1 MSVLLSWMVACSGGP
16 AGDGDGAEEPPP
28 EPIPAKILH
37 RLNRAELDN
46 TFRDL
51 LGTTEIA
58 PSEALPTDESTD
70 GLDNM
75 AASLSVSVS
84 HLAGLEIAVD
94 EALDEFFGR
103 DLEETVEY
111 PPVLGTDPG
120 VQYFGAGR
128 VVQGVYVLEDGSIEI
143 VQPVEYDG
151 RFAVE
156 ARMYAVPAE
165 VTPAVVDMAID
176 NRVVSTTEV
185 DWQRDPDAPGVTT
198 EVTLEP
204 GLHRLSW
211 TLTNPDDVNLGFI
224 GVQVIGPL
232 EPRTGPTDRYTDLV
246 DCVPETDATCAERV
260 LTTFVT
266 RAWRRPPSDDD
277 LAFVLGAYDTAIGE
291 GLDGSR
297 ALQHAMKVV
306 MLDARFLYRFEQDPE
321 GLFGRLSSFELASRM
336 SFFLWSSMPD
346 DALLDAAGADALADD
361 AGVLDEADRM
371 LSNIRSEA
379 LIDNFAG
386 QWMDLR
392 RLAEVQPSV
401 VVYPEFDEALR
412 TSMIGELRLLAEDFF
427 RGRISLDAM
436 LTNQDRWIDERLA
449 RHYGEPWPTGDDGW
463 VQAVVTGSRPG
474 LLGSAGWLTLTS
486 NPDSPN
492 TVSRGKWVLEHL
504 ICASPPPPPP
514 DVEATPIEPEP
525 GSSVREQ
532 EEALRSAASCQG
544 CHQLMDPIGFV
555 AGNFGG
561 TGQTRTVDELGYA
574 IDTTAEVHGRTM
586 SQLAEV
592 AEWASI
598 DERLPR
604 CFAEKVFA
612 YAVGRLPTE
621 ADETAL
627 TDITEQFVDGGLT
640 FPPLARAIVTSR
652 PFVHRSAPDASEA
665 K

>member
-16 AGDGDGAEEPPP
+16 AGDGPAVEEPPP
-28 EPIPAKILH
+28 EPIPAKVLH

-51 LGTTEIA
+51 LGTSEIV

-111 PPVLGTDPG
+111 PPVLGTDAG

-128 VVQGVYVLEDGSIEI
+128 VVQGVYVIEDGSVEI

-151 RFAVE
+151 RFSVE
-156 ARMYAVPAE
+156 ARMYAVPPQ
-165 VTPAVVDMAID
+165 VTPAIVDMAID

-185 DWQRDPDAPGVTT
+185 DWERDPDAPGVIT

-232 EPRTGPTDRYTDLV
+232 EPRTGPTDRYTDVV
-246 DCVPETDATCAERV
+246 DCVPETDTTCAERV

-277 LAFVLGAYDTAIGE
+277 LAFVLGAYETAIGE

-321 GLFGRLSSFELASRM
+321 GIFGRLSSYELASRM

-361 AGVLDEADRM
+361 AGVLDQADRM
-371 LSNIRSEA
+371 LENIRSEA

-427 RGRISLDAM
+427 RGRLSLDAM
-436 LTNQDRWIDERLA
+436 LTKQDRWIDERLA

-514 DVEATPIEPEP
+514 EVEATPIEPQP

-532 EEALRSAASCQG
+532 EEALRSAPSCQG

-555 AGNFGG
+555 AGNFDG

-574 IDTTAEVHGRTM
+574 IDTSAEVHGRTM

-592 AEWASI
+592 AEWASL

-604 CFAEKVFA
+604 CFAEKVFT